1 MILIYEDS
9 GKLHAGREF
18 SRADNSLQA
27 ESTSGKRSKIKLQQV
42 LLELDESAIPDIHA
56 TALQSAA
63 AEVDLDL
70 AWEFA
75 PEDEFSAVQLAADY
89 FGDKAS
95 AAEKI
100 ALLLALVAAPHY
112 FRRAGKNRFKK
123 ATAEVLQ
130 QALAGIEK
138 RKRLEAQIDDWAQA
152 LQAGSCPEAIA
163 DKLYQIL
170 FKPDK
175 NGAEYKA
182 VALAAKAANLPVLEL
197 LQHAGALQ
205 GDAVGA
211 YHFHWQRFLFEH
223 FPKGTGF
230 ASYTAP
236 AIDDSALPLAE
247 GVQAYSIDDSST
259 TEIDDALSVQN
270 LDRALVTVGIHIAAP
285 ALALQPG
292 DALDVLARERLSTV
306 YMPGNKITM
315 LPAEV
320 VQHYTLGAGQARP
333 AVSLYLQ
340 IDKETL
346 EILDTQSKIER
357 VPVVANLRLE
367 SLEPIA
373 TADWLQSDNHAEKAQ
388 NLASIGHFEPSNL
401 PEQLSFLYRL
411 AQHWKAQREVVRG
424 KPENFNR
431 PDFNFKLCRDG
442 QAVAGSVQGDEEAVI
457 SQRKRGEP
465 IDLIVA
471 ECAIVANSTWGQ
483 WLGSMGVP
491 MIYRSQAALLPGVKV
506 RMGTKPLPHAGMGVR
521 AYAWSSSPLRRYVDL
536 VNQWQLVA
544 AVRHGATAGLV
555 APFKPKDA
563 QLFAIIGSFD
573 AAYSAYNHYQ
583 AQMERFWTLRH
594 IQQAGIA
601 ELEATVFK
609 DEGWVRA
616 DSLPLALQAFGA
628 EKLPRGSRVRIK
640 LGEIDLLSLH
650 ISAVVQAQIEGADAA
665 FASGAQADEDEDE
678 RDSDSAALEV
688 GAVQE
693 DALGNAA
700 SNAQADTAPESR

>member
-18 SRADNSLQA
+18 SRADNSLQV
-27 ESTSGKRSKIKLQQV
+27 ESPSGKRSKIKLQQV
-42 LLELDESAIPDIHA
+42 LLELADSAIPDIH
-56 TALQSAA
+56 TQGLQSAA
-63 AEVDLDL
+63 AEVDLNL

-75 PEDEFSAVQLAADY
+75 PEDEFSAAQLAAEY

-95 AAEKI
+95 SAEKI

-112 FRRAGKNRFKK
+112 FRRAGKSRFKK

-138 RKRLEAQIDDWAQA
+138 RKRLEAQIAEWAVA
-152 LQAGSCPEAIA
+152 LQAGNCPAPIA
-163 DKLYQIL
+163 EKLYQIL

-175 NGAEYKA
+175 NSAEYKA
-182 VALAAKAANLPVLEL
+182 VAQAAKAANLPVLEL
-197 LQHAGALQ
+197 LQQAGALQ

-230 ASYTAP
+230 ASYVAP

-285 ALALQPG
+285 ALAIQPG
-292 DALDVLARERLSTV
+292 DALDALARERLSTV

-340 IDKETL
+340 IDKESL
-346 EILDTQSKIER
+346 EILDTQTKIER

-367 SLEPIA
+367 NLEPIA
-373 TADWLQSDNHAEKAQ
+373 TQQWLEAPAGAAKQE
-388 NLASIGHFEPSNL
+388 NLVSIGHSEPANL

-431 PDFNFKLCRDG
+431 PDFNFKLRQSG
-442 QAVAGSVQGDEEAVI
+442 QTLAGAVQGDEQALI

-465 IDLIVA
+465 IDLIVS

-483 WLGSMGVP
+483 WLGSIGVP

-506 RMGTKPLPHAGMGVR
+506 RMGAKPLPHAGMGVK
-521 AYAWSSSPLRRYVDL
+521 AYAWASSPLRRYVDL
-536 VNQWQLVA
+536 VNQWQLIA

-583 AQMERFWTLRH
+583 TQMERFWTLRH
-594 IQQAGIA
+594 IQQAGITV
-601 ELEATVFK
+601 LEATVFK

-616 DSLPLALQAFGA
+616 DSLPLVCQAFGA
-628 EKLPRGSRVRIK
+628 ERLPRGSRVRMQ

-650 ISAVVQAQIEGADAA
+650 ISAVVLTQLEAGADNLVADE
-665 FASGAQADEDEDE
+665 ADEDDT
-678 RDSDSAALEV
+678 AALEV
-688 GAVQE
+688 GVMQE
-693 DALGNAA
+693 ESA
-700 SNAQADTAPESR
+700 SNQASAPALAPESV

>member
-1 MILIYEDS
+1 MMLIYEDS

-18 SRADNSLQA
+18 SRAENSLQV
-27 ESTSGKRSKIKLQQV
+27 ESASGKRSKIKLQQV
-42 LLELDESAIPDIHA
+42 LLELGDSAIPDIHSPE
-56 TALQSAA
+56 LQSAA
-63 AEVDLDL
+63 AEVDLNL

-75 PEDEFSAVQLAADY
+75 PEDEFSAAQLAADY

-95 AAEKI
+95 SAEKI
-100 ALLLALVAAPHY
+100 ALLLALVGAPHY

-123 ATAEVLQ
+123 ATAEVLA

-138 RKRLEAQIDDWAQA
+138 RKRLEAQIAEWAGA
-152 LQAGSCPEAIA
+152 LQAGSCPEPIA
-163 DKLYQIL
+163 AKLYQIL

-182 VALAAKAANLPVLEL
+182 VAQAAKAAQLPVLEL
-197 LQHAGALQ
+197 LQRAGALQ

-230 ASYTAP
+230 ADLP
-236 AIDDSALPLAE
+236 IPPLDDADLPLAE

-285 ALALQPG
+285 ALALQPS
-292 DALDVLARERLSTV
+292 DAWDGVARERLSTV

-315 LPAEV
+315 LPPEL
-320 VQHYTLGAGQARP
+320 VQHYTLGAGQARA

-340 IDKETL
+340 IDKDSL
-346 EILDTQSKIER
+346 EILDTQTKIER

-367 SLEPIA
+367 TLEPIA
-373 TADWLQSDNHAEKAQ
+373 TQAWLQGQDHAKKAEG
-388 NLASIGHFEPSNL
+388 LAAIGQLEPQNL

-411 AQHWKAQREVVRG
+411 AQHWKAQRERVRG
-424 KPENFNR
+424 KPENFSR
-431 PDFNFKLCRDG
+431 PDFNFKLRKNG
-442 QAVAGSVQGDEEAVI
+442 ETVKGNVQGDEEAVI
-457 SQRKRGEP
+457 SIRKRGEP

-483 WLGSMGVP
+483 WLGSIGVP

-506 RMGTKPLPHAGMGVR
+506 RMGAKPLPHAGMGVQ
-521 AYAWSSSPLRRYVDL
+521 AYAWASSPLRRYVDL
-536 VNQWQLVA
+536 LNQWQLIA
-544 AVRHGATAGLV
+544 AVRHGATAALN

-563 QLFAIIGSFD
+563 QLFAVISSFD
-573 AAYSAYNHYQ
+573 AAYSAYNAYQ
-583 AQMERFWTLRH
+583 GQMERFWTLRH
-594 IQQAGIA
+594 IQQAGIT

-616 DSLPLALQAFGA
+616 DTLPLVCQAFGA

-650 ISAVVQAQIEGADAA
+650 ISAVVQAQLEAGA
-665 FASGAQADEDEDE
+665 
-678 RDSDSAALEV
+678 SAALES
-688 GAVQE
+688 E
-693 DALGNAA
+693 DDDDE
-700 SNAQADTAPESR
+700 QDDTASLEVAVAKDEEPPAVESAATAAPAVSTA

>member
-18 SRADNSLQA
+18 SRADNSLQV
-27 ESTSGKRSKIKLQQV
+27 ESPSGKRSKIKLQQV
-42 LLELDESAIPDIHA
+42 LLELQQTDIP
-56 TALQSAA
+56 ALDAPVLLQTV
-63 AEVDLDL
+63 AEVDLNL

-75 PEDEFSAVQLAADY
+75 PEDEFSAAQLALDY
-89 FGDKAS
+89 FGDKAQNS
-95 AAEKI
+95 EKL
-100 ALLLALVAAPHY
+100 ALLLALVGAPHY

-130 QALAGIEK
+130 LALAGIEK
-138 RKRLEAQIDDWAQA
+138 RKRLEAQIDEWVVA
-152 LQAGSCPEAIA
+152 LQAGSCPEPIA
-163 DKLYQIL
+163 AKLYQIL

-182 VALAAKAANLPVLEL
+182 VAQAAKATNLPVLEL
-197 LQHAGALQ
+197 LQQAGALQ
-205 GDAVGA
+205 GDTVGA

-230 ASYTAP
+230 ADLP
-236 AIDDSALPLAE
+236 IPPLDDADLPLAE

-292 DALDVLARERLSTV
+292 TAWDGVARDRMSTV

-315 LPAEV
+315 LPPEL
-320 VQHYTLGAGQARP
+320 VQHYTLGAGQARA

-340 IDKETL
+340 IDKESL
-346 EILDTQSKIER
+346 EILDTQTKIER

-367 SLEPIA
+367 TLEPIA
-373 TADWLQSDNHAEKAQ
+373 THDWLCSADTVQKAE
-388 NLASIGHFEPSNL
+388 NLAAIGQFEPLNL

-411 AQHWKAQREVVRG
+411 AQHWKAQRELVRG
-424 KPENFNR
+424 KPENFSR
-431 PDFNFKLCRDG
+431 PDFNFKLRKNG
-442 QAVAGSVQGDEEAVI
+442 ETVKGEVQGDEEAVI
-457 SQRKRGEP
+457 SIRKRGEP

-483 WLGSMGVP
+483 WLGSIGVP

-506 RMGTKPLPHAGMGVR
+506 RMGAKPLPHAGMGVK
-521 AYAWSSSPLRRYVDL
+521 AYAWASSPLRRYVDL
-536 VNQWQLVA
+536 LNQWQLIA
-544 AVRHGATAGLV
+544 AVRHGATAALS

-563 QLFAIIGSFD
+563 QLFAVISSFD
-573 AAYSAYNHYQ
+573 AAYSAYNAYQ
-583 AQMERFWTLRH
+583 SQMERFWTLRH

-601 ELEATVFK
+601 ELDATVFK

-616 DSLPLALQAFGA
+616 DSLPLVCQAFGA

-650 ISAVVQAQIEGADAA
+650 ISAVVHTQLSADDAGAQGDFDGEDEQDDTASLEVAVVSDEAAAQPSAAAPSDPDAA
-665 FASGAQADEDEDE
+665 
-678 RDSDSAALEV
+678 
-688 GAVQE
+688 
-693 DALGNAA
+693 
-700 SNAQADTAPESR
+700 

>member
-18 SRADNSLQA
+18 SRADNSLQV
-27 ESTSGKRSKIKLQQV
+27 ESPSGKRSKIKLQQV
-42 LLELDESAIPDIHA
+42 LLELPAGTIPDIHA
-56 TALQSAA
+56 PELQSAA
-63 AEVDLDL
+63 AQVDLNL

-75 PEDEFSAVQLAADY
+75 PEDEFSAAQLALDY

-95 AAEKI
+95 GAEKT

-138 RKRLEAQIDDWAQA
+138 RKRLEAQIAEWAGA
-152 LQAGSCPEAIA
+152 LQAGSCPEPIA
-163 DKLYQIL
+163 AKLYQIL

-182 VALAAKAANLPVLEL
+182 VAQAAKASNLPVLEL
-197 LQHAGALQ
+197 MQQAGALQ

-230 ASYTAP
+230 AAFDAP
-236 AIDDSALPLAE
+236 VIDDSSLPLAE

-285 ALALQPG
+285 GLALQPG
-292 DALDVLARERLSTV
+292 DAIDGLARERLSTV

-315 LPAEV
+315 LPTEV

-346 EILDTQSKIER
+346 EILDTQTKIER

-367 SLEPIA
+367 TLEPIA
-373 TADWLQSDNHAEKAQ
+373 TADWLQSANTAEKAQ
-388 NLASIGHFEPSNL
+388 NLASIGHSEPKNL

-431 PDFNFKLCRDG
+431 PDFNFKLRKDG
-442 QAVAGSVQGDEEAVI
+442 ASVAGGVQGDEEAVI

-483 WLGSMGVP
+483 WLGSLGVP

-506 RMGTKPLPHAGMGVR
+506 RMGAKPLPHAGMGVK
-521 AYAWSSSPLRRYVDL
+521 AYAWASSPLRRYVDL
-536 VNQWQLVA
+536 VNQWQLIA
-544 AVRHGATAGLV
+544 AVRHGATAV
-555 APFKPKDA
+555 FSAPFKPKDA

-573 AAYSAYNHYQ
+573 AAYSAYNSYQ
-583 AQMERFWTLRH
+583 SQMERFWTLRNV
-594 IQQAGIA
+594 QQAGIA
-601 ELEATVFK
+601 ELDATVFK
-609 DEGWVRA
+609 DDGWVRA
-616 DSLPLALQAFGA
+616 DSLPLVCQAFGA
-628 EKLPRGSRVRIK
+628 EKLSRGSRVRIK

-650 ISAVVQAQIEGADAA
+650 ISAVVQMHLAQDSEAVSLDAEDE
-665 FASGAQADEDEDE
+665 ADEADIG
-678 RDSDSAALEV
+678 ALEV
-688 GAVQE
+688 GVSTDEA
-693 DALGNAA
+693 DATA
-700 SNAQADTAPESR
+700 SPSSPPAMAE

>member
-18 SRADNSLQA
+18 SRADNSLQV
-27 ESTSGKRSKIKLQQV
+27 ESPSGKRSKIKHQQV
-42 LLELDESAIPDIHA
+42 LLELGEGAIPDIHSPE
-56 TALQSAA
+56 LQYAA
-63 AEVDLDL
+63 AQVDLNL
-70 AWEFA
+70 GWEFA
-75 PEDEFSAVQLAADY
+75 PEDEFSAAQLAADY
-89 FGDKAS
+89 FGAKAS
-95 AAEKI
+95 STEKT
-100 ALLLALVAAPHY
+100 ALLLALVGAPHY

-123 ATAEVLQ
+123 ASAEVLQ
-130 QALAGIEK
+130 LALAGIEK
-138 RKRLEAQIDDWAQA
+138 RKRLEAQIGDWADA
-152 LQAGSCPEAIA
+152 LQAGSCPEPIA
-163 DKLYQIL
+163 AKLYQIL

-182 VALAAKAANLPVLEL
+182 VAQAAKAANLPVLEL
-197 LQHAGALQ
+197 LQQAGALQ

-211 YHFHWQRFLFEH
+211 YHFHWHRFLFEH

-230 ASYTAP
+230 ADLPIP
-236 AIDDSALPLAE
+236 ALDDAALPLAE

-292 DALDVLARERLSTV
+292 DAWDGVARDRMSTV

-315 LPAEV
+315 LPPEL
-320 VQHYTLGAGQARP
+320 VQHYTLGAGQARA

-340 IDKETL
+340 IDKDSL
-346 EILDTQSKIER
+346 EILDTQTKIER

-367 SLEPIA
+367 TLEPIA
-373 TADWLQSDNHAEKAQ
+373 TQDWLEDGDHVKKSE
-388 NLASIGHFEPSNL
+388 NLAAIGQFEPKNL

-411 AQHWKAQREVVRG
+411 ARHWKAQRETVRG
-424 KPENFNR
+424 KPENFSR
-431 PDFNFKLCRDG
+431 PDFNFKLRKNG
-442 QAVAGSVQGDEEAVI
+442 ATVQGGVQGDEEAVI
-457 SQRKRGEP
+457 SIRKRGEP

-483 WLGSMGVP
+483 WLGSIGVP

-506 RMGTKPLPHAGMGVR
+506 RMGAKPLPHAGMGVK
-521 AYAWSSSPLRRYVDL
+521 AYAWASSPLRRYVDL
-536 VNQWQLVA
+536 LNQWQLIA
-544 AVRHGATAGLV
+544 AVRQGATAALS

-563 QLFAIIGSFD
+563 QLFAVISSFD
-573 AAYSAYNHYQ
+573 AAYSAYNAYQ
-583 AQMERFWTLRH
+583 GQMERFWTLRH
-594 IQQAGIA
+594 IQQAGIT

-616 DSLPLALQAFGA
+616 DSLPLACQAFGA

-650 ISAVVQAQIEGADAA
+650 ISAVVQAQLADTGADTDAEV
-665 FASGAQADEDEDE
+665 F
-678 RDSDSAALEV
+678 DSDDEPDESANLRLEV
-688 GAVQE
+688 DQDEAAPSVAATPP
-693 DALGNAA
+693 DAA
-700 SNAQADTAPESR
+700 